1 MSVIAPEFS
10 EFTLKE
16 MKPLAITPLVL
27 PDEALLPLLML
38 AALAT
43 ILGLHGLGGSLV
55 LLLLVMAFAPMFEP
69 FIQALV
75 VALPGWV
82 LVVFLVGLGFALLRA
97 CVALVFGKG
106 VSDQM
111 LGTLLADVVR
121 VLILLPFHGFR
132 AIVRWFIRGG
142 N

>member
-1 MSVIAPEFS
+1 MGVIAPEFS

-16 MKPLAITPLVL
+16 MKPLAIAPLVI
-27 PDEALLPLLML
+27 PNEALLPLLVF
-38 AALAT
+38 AAMAT
-43 ILGLHGLGGSLV
+43 ILGLHRLGGSLV
-55 LLLLVMAFAPMFEP
+55 LLVLVMAFAPMFAP

-75 VALPGWV
+75 VALPSWM

-97 CVALVFGKG
+97 CVALLFGQG

-121 VLILLPFHGFR
+121 VLILLPFRGFR